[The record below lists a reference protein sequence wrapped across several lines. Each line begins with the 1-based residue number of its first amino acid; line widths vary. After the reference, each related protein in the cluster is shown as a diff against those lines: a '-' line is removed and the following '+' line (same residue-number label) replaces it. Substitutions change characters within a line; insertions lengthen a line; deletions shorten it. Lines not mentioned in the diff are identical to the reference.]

1 MISIS
6 FESKEDIGEAVYD
19 NSRYDHATYGGT
31 SNYQDILS
39 IIFPETKGCSPTRQQ
54 IRDAMHVATHKK
66 YGRDYFV
73 TKDKAI
79 LRAKEKLEKIGIK
92 VVHPHE
98 CVEELK
104 KIIKN
109 ND

>member
-1 MISIS
+1 MSS
-6 FESKEDIGEAVYD
+6 EFQEDIGEAVYD
-19 NSRYDHATYGGT
+19 NSRYDHATYGGI
-31 SNYQDILS
+31 SNFKDILS
-39 IIFPETKGCSPTRQQ
+39 IIFPETKGCSATKQQ

-66 YGRDYFV
+66 HGRDYFV

-92 VVHPHE
+92 VLDPHE

-104 KIIKN
+104 KVITSE
-109 ND
+109 D

>member
-1 MISIS
+1 LVSS
-6 FESKEDIGEAVYD
+6 EFQEDIGEAVYD

-31 SNYQDILS
+31 SNFKDILI
-39 IIFPETKGCSPTRQQ
+39 IIFPETKGCPPTKQQ
-54 IRDAMHVATHKK
+54 LRDAMHVATHKK

-92 VVHPHE
+92 VLHPHE

-104 KIIKN
+104 KVITYS
-109 ND
+109 D